1 MRAFSTFNIG
11 GVVNVPIFE
20 GGLISHQVHEARSRL
35 ASTNDQLSEAK
46 LRVAAEVREA
56 ALNVRAAL
64 QRWSEART
72 AFESARENDR
82 LVEKSFK
89 VGTARSVDVVDAE
102 TALRQAREDLVQARY
117 DWAIQMIRYRHSLG
131 DMTMNLPAR

>member
-1 MRAFSTFNIG
+1 M
-11 GVVNVPIFE
+11 
-20 GGLISHQVHEARSRL
+20 
-35 ASTNDQLSEAK
+35 
-46 LRVAAEVREA
+46 
-56 ALNVRAAL
+56 RAAL

-102 TALRQAREDLVQARY
+102 TSLRQAREDLIQARY

-131 DMTMNLPAR
+131 DMSMNLPAR